1 MLIGGGFLIAV
12 LNILSVGILS
22 GPLFGG
28 YFLLIILMLRDRRKP
43 EFNDLFVGFA
53 RLGQLFPFFFLSI
66 LIIIGFIFL
75 VIPGIIMMTWWLYV
89 LLLMADKELPL
100 GAAMAASRR
109 KVIEKGFFMHLVF
122 AFMITIVPAL
132 LINAV
137 AAVLPPLKLLQVL
150 LIPFQSACLASLYLE
165 QFGGETNLP
174 PPLPPEKNGA

>member
-1 MLIGGGFLIAV
+1 
-12 LNILSVGILS
+12 
-22 GPLFGG
+22 
-28 YFLLIILMLRDRRKP
+28 
-43 EFNDLFVGFA
+43 
-53 RLGQLFPFFFLSI
+53 LFPFFFLSI